1 MNAHTP
7 VNMRDALRAEA
18 AIEPDA
24 VHQADPDAP
33 AKKETQI
40 IAIYGKGGIG
50 KSFTLA
56 NLSYMMAQQGKK
68 VLLIGCDP
76 KSDTTSLLFGGKACP
91 TIIETSAKMKAAGAE
106 ITISDVCFKRDGVF
120 AMTRRSRSA

>member
-1 MNAHTP
+1 MNPNPIPKEATIQF
-7 VNMRDALRAEA
+7 VMKDNLRAEA
-18 AIEPDA
+18 AVEPDPVA
-24 VHQADPDAP
+24 TGPVT
-33 AKKETQI
+33 KETQI

-91 TIIETSAKMKAAGAE
+91 TIIETSSKKKLAGEAVA
-106 ITISDVCFKRDGVF
+106 IGDV
-120 AMTRRSRSA
+120 